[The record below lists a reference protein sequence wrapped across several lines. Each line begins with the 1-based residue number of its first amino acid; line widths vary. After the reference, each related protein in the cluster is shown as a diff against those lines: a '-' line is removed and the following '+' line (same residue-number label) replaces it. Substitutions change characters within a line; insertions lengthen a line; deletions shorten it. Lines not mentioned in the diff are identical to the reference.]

1 VEIGLTS
8 LRKTRFPVIST
19 FRAPLLATLAAGAL
33 AGLASIA
40 IAADDAVVAK
50 VNGKSLTEA
59 DLKLAEEELGARL
72 GDQIASLPETTRRRI
87 FVEYLVESQL
97 FADAAEGAN
106 MGTGPEFEGRLR
118 YWRRRAL
125 RDTYVDKA
133 VKGSISE
140 AAAKTFYDDKVKG
153 IPEEEEVQVR
163 HILVESEDLAKE
175 LKKKLDG
182 GADFAALAKEH
193 STDPGSKDNGGLYPH
208 FAKGRMV
215 PEFEAAAFALE
226 KGKLSEPVK
235 SQFGWHVIKLEDK
248 RKKAPPSFEEVK
260 DMILSG
266 MIQNKE
272 QSVGAELRK
281 KAGVEYVD
289 AEIKKQVEAQEKQ
302 AEAQQKLIEEQIKKL
317 EAEQAGKEKNKE
329 KK

>member
-1 VEIGLTS
+1 M
-8 LRKTRFPVIST
+8 IST
-19 FRAPLLATLAAGAL
+19 LRLPLLAALLTGAV
-33 AGLASIA
+33 AGLAPMA
-40 IAADDAVVAK
+40 IAADDTVVAK

-72 GDQIASLPETTRRRI
+72 GDQIASLPAATRRRV
-87 FVEYLVESQL
+87 FLEYLVENEL
-97 FADAAEGAN
+97 FANAAEAASL
-106 MGTGPEFEGRLR
+106 GTGPEFESRMR

-125 RDTYVDKA
+125 RDAYVDKA

-163 HILVESEDLAKE
+163 HILVDSEDLAKE
-175 LKKKLDG
+175 LKKKLEG

-193 STDPGSKDNGGLYPH
+193 STDPGSRDNGGLYPH

-235 SQFGWHVIKLEDK
+235 SQFGWHLIKLEDK
-248 RKKAPPSFEEVK
+248 RKKAPPSFDEVK
-260 DMILSG
+260 EMILSG

-281 KAGVEYVD
+281 KAGVEYLD
-289 AEIKKQVEAQEKQ
+289 AEIKKQVEDQEKQ
-302 AEAQQKLIEEQIKKL
+302 AAAQQKLIEEQIKKL
-317 EAEQAGKEKNKE
+317 EAEQAGKD

>member
-1 VEIGLTS
+1 M
-8 LRKTRFPVIST
+8 IST
-19 FRAPLLATLAAGAL
+19 LRLPLLAALLTGAV
-33 AGLASIA
+33 AGLAPMA
-40 IAADDAVVAK
+40 IAADDTVVAK

-72 GDQIASLPETTRRRI
+72 GDQIASLPAATRRRV
-87 FVEYLVESQL
+87 FLEYLVENEL
-97 FADAAEGAN
+97 FANAAEAASL
-106 MGTGPEFEGRLR
+106 GTGPEFESRMR

-125 RDTYVDKA
+125 RDAYVDKA

-163 HILVESEDLAKE
+163 HILVDSEDLAKE
-175 LKKKLDG
+175 LKKKLEG

-235 SQFGWHVIKLEDK
+235 SQFGWHLIKLEDK
-248 RKKAPPSFEEVK
+248 RKKAPPSFDEVK
-260 DMILSG
+260 EMILSG

-281 KAGVEYVD
+281 KAGVEYLD
-289 AEIKKQVEAQEKQ
+289 AEIKKQVEDQEKQ
-302 AEAQQKLIEEQIKKL
+302 AAAQQKLIEEQIKKL
-317 EAEQAGKEKNKE
+317 EAEQAGKD

>member
-1 VEIGLTS
+1 M
-8 LRKTRFPVIST
+8 IST
-19 FRAPLLATLAAGAL
+19 LRLPLLAALLTGAV
-33 AGLASIA
+33 AGLAPMA
-40 IAADDAVVAK
+40 IAADDTVVAK

-72 GDQIASLPETTRRRI
+72 GDQIASLPAATRRRV
-87 FVEYLVESQL
+87 FLEYLVENEL
-97 FADAAEGAN
+97 FANAAEAASL
-106 MGTGPEFEGRLR
+106 GTGPEFESRMR

-125 RDTYVDKA
+125 RDAYVDKA

-163 HILVESEDLAKE
+163 HILVDSEDLAKE
-175 LKKKLDG
+175 LKKKLEG

-193 STDPGSKDNGGLYPH
+193 STDPGSRDNGGLYPH

-235 SQFGWHVIKLEDK
+235 SQFGWHLIKLEDK
-248 RKKAPPSFEEVK
+248 RKKAPPSFDEVK
-260 DMILSG
+260 EMILSG

-281 KAGVEYVD
+281 KAGVEYLD
-289 AEIKKQVEAQEKQ
+289 AEIKRQVEDQEKQ
-302 AEAQQKLIEEQIKKL
+302 AAAQQKLIEEQIKKL
-317 EAEQAGKEKNKE
+317 EAEQAGKD